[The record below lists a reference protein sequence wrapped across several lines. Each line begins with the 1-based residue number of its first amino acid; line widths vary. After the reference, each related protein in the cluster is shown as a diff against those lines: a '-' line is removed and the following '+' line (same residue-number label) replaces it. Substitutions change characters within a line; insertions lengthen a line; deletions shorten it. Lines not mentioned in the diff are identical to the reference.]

1 MEDKK
6 WISVMITT
14 ENRRDKLNE
23 KYAYLKSNNVICRIN
38 NVGSRRIDQSLQR
51 DIINVRDVQN
61 VSLDVYYKDLE
72 KAQQLL
78 NK

>member
-1 MEDKK
+1 M
-6 WISVMITT
+6 VTT
-14 ENRRDKLNE
+14 ENRRYKLNE
-23 KYAYLKSNNVICRIN
+23 KYAYLKSNNISCRIKII
-38 NVGSRRIDQSLQR
+38 GSRGIDQSSQR
-51 DIINVRDVQN
+51 GVINVRDVQN